1 MDGLTTSSNSS
12 KKSFSHIAKGML
24 GSVSAGLEEEE
35 GPPVLKAAAADPR
48 GAFTAAA
55 AEAGGG
61 EEDEECP
68 PALKAAA
75 ADPRGAFTAAAAE
88 AGGDEEPDL
97 VTADACA
104 NVEGTGMAAAG
115 TAGGPGTAITG
126 DTMGDSCE
134 GGVDVECEPAVVI
147 SYYLKCLLSF
157 YNIIL

>member
-12 KKSFSHIAKGML
+12 KKSFSHTAKGML

-35 GPPVLKAAAADPR
+35 GPPALEAAAADPR

-61 EEDEECP
+61 GEDEECP

-88 AGGDEEPDL
+88 AGGDEEPEL
-97 VTADACA
+97 VAADACA

-134 GGVDVECEPAVVI
+134 GGVDVEAEPAVVI
-147 SYYLKCLLSF
+147 SWFSVGSTRSL
-157 YNIIL
+157 

>member
-1 MDGLTTSSNSS
+1 
-12 KKSFSHIAKGML
+12 ML

-35 GPPVLKAAAADPR
+35 GPPALEAAAADPR

-88 AGGDEEPDL
+88 AGGDEEPEP
-97 VTADACA
+97 VAADVCA
-104 NVEGTGMAAAG
+104 NVEGTGAV
-115 TAGGPGTAITG
+115 GGPGTAITG

-134 GGVDVECEPAVVI
+134 GGVDVDCR
-147 SYYLKCLLSF
+147 S
-157 YNIIL
+157 

>member
-12 KKSFSHIAKGML
+12 KKSFSHTAKGML

-35 GPPVLKAAAADPR
+35 GPPALEAAAADPR

-61 EEDEECP
+61 GGDEECP

-88 AGGDEEPDL
+88 AGGEEEPEP
-97 VTADACA
+97 VAADGCA
-104 NVEGTGMAAAG
+104 NVVGAG
-115 TAGGPGTAITG
+115 KVGSPGTAITG
-126 DTMGDSCE
+126 DTVGDCCE
-134 GGVDVECEPAVVI
+134 EGVDEEGEPEVVR
-147 SYYLKCLLSF
+147 SWFSAGSTKSL
-157 YNIIL
+157 

>member
-1 MDGLTTSSNSS
+1 LTTSSNSN
-12 KKSFSHIAKGML
+12 KKSFSHTAKGML

-35 GPPVLKAAAADPR
+35 GPPALKAAAADPR

-61 EEDEECP
+61 EEDEGP

-75 ADPRGAFTAAAAE
+75 ADPMGAFTAAAAE
-88 AGGDEEPDL
+88 AGGNEEPEL
-97 VTADACA
+97 VAADACA
-104 NVEGTGMAAAG
+104 NVGGTGGATAE

-134 GGVDVECEPAVVI
+134 GGVDVEAEPAVVI
-147 SYYLKCLLSF
+147 SWFSAGSTRSL
-157 YNIIL
+157 

>member
-12 KKSFSHIAKGML
+12 KKSFSHTAKGML
-24 GSVSAGLEEEE
+24 GSVSAGFEEEE
-35 GPPVLKAAAADPR
+35 GPPALEAAAADPR

-61 EEDEECP
+61 GEDEECP

-88 AGGDEEPDL
+88 AGGDEEPEL
-97 VTADACA
+97 VAADVCA
-104 NVEGTGMAAAG
+104 NVEGTGTG
-115 TAGGPGTAITG
+115 GGPGTAITG

-134 GGVDVECEPAVVI
+134 GGVDVEGEPAVVI
-147 SYYLKCLLSF
+147 SWFSAGSTRSL
-157 YNIIL
+157 

>member
-1 MDGLTTSSNSS
+1 MDGLTTS
-12 KKSFSHIAKGML
+12 KESFSHTAKGML

-35 GPPVLKAAAADPR
+35 GPPALKAAAADPT

-61 EEDEECP
+61 EEDEECL

-88 AGGDEEPDL
+88 AGGDEEPEL
-97 VTADACA
+97 VAADACA
-104 NVEGTGMAAAG
+104 NVEGKGMAAAG

-134 GGVDVECEPAVVI
+134 GGVDVEGEPAVVI
-147 SYYLKCLLSF
+147 SWFSAGSTRSL
-157 YNIIL
+157 